1 MKFFSLLIGCLF
13 TFCTLKAQDS
23 TVCIPNNVARWFL
36 EQKDLVILLKKDL
49 AVKEQII
56 SNFRETT
63 NTQNRIIN
71 SYKSDSTTYTSII
84 SANIEHIEV
93 LNKDIQTYQKEVRKQ
108 RRLKYLA
115 LIGIGIVGIIELL

>member
-49 AVKEQII
+49 VVKEQII
-56 SNFRETT
+56 SNFREAT

-71 SYKSDSTTYTSII
+71 SYKSDSTTYNAII
-84 SANIEHIEV
+84 LTNKEHIQT
-93 LNKDIQTYQKEVRKQ
+93 LDNDLLLANKEIKRQK
-108 RRLKYLA
+108 RLKYLA
-115 LIGIGIVGIIELL
+115 LIGIGIVGIIGLL